1 MSSERT
7 TLALLSQIDTTS
19 ALLLNLLSSTPFAK
33 MGSYGPP
40 EGDAYGIVRFTIP
53 DNSVSAQDRAI
64 FTLPGNKSLKDEKVK
79 LHDFHA
85 SQDVLQGPRGLDNQG
100 FTYIRHKS
108 QLGYDDW
115 LQGTNIEDIYVQELK
130 DLILKV
136 TGAKE
141 AVVYC
146 VAFRRR
152 PATEQGI
159 EKVEMR
165 GGEMDSFVGC
175 LPRDKI
181 LISGRDAYS
190 TEPSRQV
197 HIDISPQ
204 GLFDT
209 LKSCRKDISK
219 AAEAVIEAA
228 EKGTEIPRYGA
239 FSVWVSWRSWLF
251 IQHVLTISSVP

>member
-1 MSSERT
+1 MVTVDRT
-7 TLALLSQIDTTS
+7 VFALLSRLDATS
-19 ALLLNLLSSTPFAK
+19 ALFLSLLSNFPSTK

-40 EGDAYGIVRFTIP
+40 EEDEYGIVRFTVP
-53 DNSVSAQDRAI
+53 DTSVSSEDRAI
-64 FTLPGNKSLKDEKVK
+64 FTLPGNKSLKDERVK
-79 LHDFHA
+79 LHDFRA
-85 SQDVLQGPRGLDNQG
+85 SQDVLSGPAGLDNQG
-100 FTYIRHKS
+100 FTYIKHKS
-108 QLGYDDW
+108 KLGYDDW
-115 LQGTNIEDIYVQELK
+115 LTGTNIEDVYVQELK
-130 DLILKV
+130 DLILKA
-136 TGAKE
+136 TGARE

-197 HIDISPQ
+197 HVDISPQ

-209 LKSCRKDISK
+209 LRSCRKDISK

-228 EKGTEIPRYGA
+228 EKGTTIPRYGA
-239 FSVWVSWRSWLF
+239 FSVWVSNQSWSLKA
-251 IQHVLTISSVP
+251 SMY